1 MLIHPAIDSAGSWD
15 SSPAQAPHRR
25 RPGGVRR
32 GRIGIAVAAV
42 GALALSAC
50 SAPGASS
57 ASSEGSEDALRLS
70 LTHQV
75 VFDVAVP
82 DAVAQ
87 DQGFYEEAGVDV
99 QEDRIYPDG
108 SGDAVQALVSGSADI
123 AVGVAF
129 PAALSAIQQGAPVRI
144 VAAEYQGYGDV
155 TYYVPADSPIQSL
168 DDTAG
173 ASVASSGPGSTTD
186 LIGQELRKQIEGSG
200 GEAPSIEALGSP
212 PDVFTAVRT
221 GQVDVGWT
229 TPPFFFENF
238 ADGSMRQ
245 IGTGNDIELLAGT
258 TARVTLARQ
267 DVVEDRPEDLTK
279 FFDAYQSAIDF
290 IYDNPEET
298 LQIWKKAAELDSST
312 DLLKQAM
319 ESYPEDS
326 LNIDAIVG
334 LDVLLKEVYALG
346 YLDEPLSEDDVMAAV
361 SIDEIIGG

>member
-1 MLIHPAIDSAGSWD
+1 MTIRLAPHDAGSRD
-15 SSPAQAPHRR
+15 PSPFHARDRR
-25 RPGGVRR
+25 RTRGPGG
-32 GRIGIAVAAV
+32 GRVGLAVTAMA
-42 GALALSAC
+42 ALALAAC
-50 SAPGASS
+50 SAPG
-57 ASSEGSEDALRLS
+57 EGTEGGEDALRLS

-87 DQGFYEEAGVDV
+87 DQGLYEEAGVEV
-99 QEDRIYPDG
+99 QEERIYPDG
-108 SGDAVQALVSGSADI
+108 SGDAVQALLSDSADI

-144 VAAEYQGYGDV
+144 VAAQYQGYGDV
-155 TYYVPADSPIQSL
+155 TYYVPEDSPIQSL

-173 ASVASSGPGSTTD
+173 ASVSSSGPGSTTD
-186 LIGQELRKQIEGSG
+186 LLGQELRKQIESSG

-245 IGTGNDIELLAGT
+245 IGTGNDVELLAGT

-290 IYDNPEET
+290 IYDNPDET
-298 LQIWKKAAELDSST
+298 LEIWKGAAELDTST
-312 DLLKQAM
+312 ELLEQAM
-319 ESYPEDS
+319 ESYPEES
-326 LNIDAIVG
+326 LDLGAIVG
-334 LDVLLKEVYALG
+334 LDVLLEEVYALG

>member
-1 MLIHPAIDSAGSWD
+1 MTIRLAPHDAGSRD
-15 SSPAQAPHRR
+15 PSPLHASDRR
-25 RPGGVRR
+25 RTRGPGG
-32 GRIGIAVAAV
+32 GRVGLAVAAV
-42 GALALSAC
+42 AALALSAC
-50 SAPGASS
+50 SAPG
-57 ASSEGSEDALRLS
+57 EGTEGGEDALRLS

-87 DQGFYEEAGVDV
+87 DQGLYEEAGVEV
-99 QEDRIYPDG
+99 QEERIYPDG
-108 SGDAVQALVSGSADI
+108 SGDAVQALVSDSADI

-155 TYYVPADSPIQSL
+155 TYYVPEDSPMRSL

-173 ASVASSGPGSTTD
+173 ASVSSSGPGSTTD
-186 LIGQELRKQIEGSG
+186 LLGQELRKQIKSSG

-212 PDVFTAVRT
+212 PDIFTAVRT

-290 IYDNPEET
+290 VYDNPDET
-298 LQIWKKAAELDSST
+298 LEIWKEAAELDTST
-312 DLLKQAM
+312 ELLEQAM
-319 ESYPEDS
+319 ESYPEES
-326 LNIDAIVG
+326 LDLDEIVG
-334 LDVLLKEVYALG
+334 LDVLLEEVYALG

>member
-1 MLIHPAIDSAGSWD
+1 MTIHLAIDSADSRD

-57 ASSEGSEDALRLS
+57 EGSEDALRLS

-87 DQGFYEEAGVDV
+87 DQGLYEEAGVDV

-155 TYYVPADSPIQSL
+155 TYYVPADSPIESL

-186 LIGQELRKQIEGSG
+186 LIGQELRKQIEAAG
-200 GEAPSIEALGSP
+200 GDAPSIEALGSP
-212 PDVFTAVRT
+212 PDIFTAVRT

-245 IGTGNDIELLAGT
+245 VGTGNDVEVLAGT
-258 TARVTLARQ
+258 TARVTLARE

-279 FFDAYQSAIDF
+279 FFEAYQSAIDF
-290 IYDNPEET
+290 IYDSPDET
-298 LQIWKKAAELDSST
+298 LQIWKEASELEAST
-312 DLLKQAM
+312 ELLEQAM
-319 ESYPEDS
+319 ESYPEES
-326 LNIDAIVG
+326 LALDEITG
-334 LDVLLKEVYALG
+334 LDVLLEEVYELG

>member
-1 MLIHPAIDSAGSWD
+1 MTIHLAPDDAGSRD
-15 SSPAQAPHRR
+15 TSPPQAPHRR
-25 RPGGVRR
+25 RRDGVRR
-32 GRIGIAVAAV
+32 GRVGLAVAAV
-42 GALALSAC
+42 GALALAAC
-50 SAPGASS
+50 SAPGVSS
-57 ASSEGSEDALRLS
+57 DGSEDALRLS

-87 DQGFYEEAGVDV
+87 DQGLYEDAGADV

-123 AVGVAF
+123 AIGVAF

-155 TYYVPADSPIQSL
+155 TYYVPGDSPIRSL

-186 LIGQELRKQIEGSG
+186 LLGQELRKQIKGSG
-200 GEAPSIEALGSP
+200 GDAPNIEALGSP
-212 PDVFTAVRT
+212 PDIFTAVRT

-229 TPPFFFENF
+229 TPPFFFEDF

-245 IGTGNDIELLAGT
+245 IGTGNDIDALAGT

-267 DVVEDRPEDLTK
+267 DIVEDRPEDLTK

-290 IYDNPEET
+290 IYGNPDKT
-298 LQIWKKAAELDSST
+298 LQIWKKASDLDTSTEL
-312 DLLKQAM
+312 LEQAM
-319 ESYPEDS
+319 KSYPEESLDLDS
-326 LNIDAIVG
+326 IVG
-334 LDVLLKEVYALG
+334 LDVLLQEAYALG
-346 YLDEPLSEDDVMAAV
+346 YLEEPLSEDDVTAAV

>member
-1 MLIHPAIDSAGSWD
+1 MTIQLATDDADSQGP
-15 SSPAQAPHRR
+15 SPLHAPRR
-25 RPGGVRR
+25 RRRGGLRR
-32 GRIGIAVAAV
+32 GRAGLAVAAA

-50 SAPGASS
+50 SAPGDASEDS
-57 ASSEGSEDALRLS
+57 DDALRLS

-87 DQGFYEEAGVDV
+87 DQGLYEEAGVDV
-99 QEDRIYPDG
+99 QQDRIYPDG
-108 SGDAVQALVSGSADI
+108 SGDAVQALVSDSADI
-123 AVGVAF
+123 AIGVAF

-155 TYYVPADSPIQSL
+155 TYYVPADSRIQSL
-168 DDTAG
+168 DDTVG

-186 LIGQELRKQIEGSG
+186 LLGRELRKQIKASG

-229 TPPFFFENF
+229 TPPFFFESF

-245 IGTGNDIELLAGT
+245 IGTGNDIEVLAGT

-267 DVVEDRPEDLTK
+267 DVVEDRPEDLAK

-290 IYDNPEET
+290 IYDNPDET
-298 LQIWKKAAELDSST
+298 LQIWKEASELDAST
-312 DLLKQAM
+312 ELLEQAM
-319 ESYPEDS
+319 ESYPEES
-326 LNIDAIVG
+326 LDLDEIIG
-334 LDVLLKEVYALG
+334 LDVLLEEAHALG
-346 YLDEPLSEDDVMAAV
+346 YLEEPLSEDDVMAAV
-361 SIDEIIGG
+361 SIDEIVGG